1 MRGGTL
7 LAFIQEKPASI
18 AGHGAQGERGGAG
31 EDLNVGASLLAMR
44 FFSNTAVMPSPA
56 GWLPQEIGVIRTG

>member
-18 AGHGAQGERGGAG
+18 AGHGAQGERVRTGRVINSSA
-31 EDLNVGASLLAMR
+31 DHNVGASLLAMQALR
-44 FFSNTAVMPSPA
+44 SISKC
-56 GWLPQEIGVIRTG
+56 